1 MLDLDTELGSLVKEE
16 LKRGWYAQAVNARA
30 RQMRIAQANAVLE
43 HAHIEGVGQH
53 VASID
58 AFAFVDWERRNP
70 GITRD
75 KDWLKSLLRDNPEC
89 RVESKSAKTQVSF
102 AGMDFNPSENTG
114 ICPSDIS
121 NLQSEPS
128 KARQAEAQRSQ
139 ISNLQSPISGSRHS
153 SLVTSHS
160 EEAA

>member
-1 MLDLDTELGSLVKEE
+1 MLDLDTELGALVKEE

-89 RVESKSAKTQVSF
+89 RVNGTSAKTMVSF
-102 AGMDFNPSENTG
+102 AGVS
-114 ICPSDIS
+114 SDS
-121 NLQSEPS
+121 VF
-128 KARQAEAQRSQ
+128 
-139 ISNLQSPISGSRHS
+139 SGS
-153 SLVTSHS
+153 VTENCQLPTENSADS
-160 EEAA
+160 VEDVA

>member
-1 MLDLDTELGSLVKEE
+1 MLDLDTELGALVKEE

-58 AFAFVDWERRNP
+58 AFAFYDWERRNP

-75 KDWLKSLLRDNPEC
+75 KDWLKSLLRDNPDC

-102 AGMDFNPSENTG
+102 AGMDFNPSEPTG
-114 ICPSDIS
+114 ICPSDT
-121 NLQSEPS
+121 
-128 KARQAEAQRSQ
+128 
-139 ISNLQSPISGSRHS
+139 SNLQSPISD
-153 SLVTSHS
+153 V
-160 EEAA
+160 AAPSPAPAVSDCHLSPVS

>member
-1 MLDLDTELGSLVKEE
+1 MLDLDTELGALVKEE

-58 AFAFVDWERRNP
+58 AFAFVDWERRHP

-89 RVESKSAKTQVSF
+89 RVQSSSSKTQVSF
-102 AGMDFNPSENTG
+102 AGLEAPAKAETGNLKPECTVAAVYDRRTPS
-114 ICPSDIS
+114 
-121 NLQSEPS
+121 L
-128 KARQAEAQRSQ
+128 KSQ
-139 ISNLQSPISGSRHS
+139 TQVS
-153 SLVTSHS
+153 SL
-160 EEAA
+160 

>member
-16 LKRGWYAQAVNARA
+16 LQRGFYAQAVNAKA
-30 RQMRIAQANAVLE
+30 RQLRIAQANARLE

-58 AFAFVDWERRNP
+58 AFAFIDWERRNP

-89 RVESKSAKTQVSF
+89 RVESTSAKTQVSF
-102 AGMDFNPSENTG
+102 SGIGFQPMNPG
-114 ICPSDIS
+114 
-121 NLQSEPS
+121 QH
-128 KARQAEAQRSQ
+128 RQDADATSPVAAAVSAASSGLRSQ
-139 ISNLQSPISGSRHS
+139 AS
-153 SLVTSHS
+153 SL
-160 EEAA
+160 

>member
-16 LKRGWYAQAVNARA
+16 LQRGFYAQAVNAKA
-30 RQMRIAQANAVLE
+30 RQLRIAQANARLE

-58 AFAFVDWERRNP
+58 AFAFIDWERRNP

-89 RVESKSAKTQVSF
+89 RVESTSAKTQVSF
-102 AGMDFNPSENTG
+102 AGLSAPGTDQEPSE
-114 ICPSDIS
+114 
-121 NLQSEPS
+121 
-128 KARQAEAQRSQ
+128 ARQAEAQRSQ
-139 ISNLQSPISGSRHS
+139 TSPSEISNLQSEISD
-153 SLVTSHS
+153 V
-160 EEAA
+160 AAAVSAASPSDCPPSPASCLL

>member
-1 MLDLDTELGSLVKEE
+1 MLDLDTELGALVKEE

-89 RVESKSAKTQVSF
+89 RVESKSAKTMVSF
-102 AGMDFNPSENTG
+102 AGVS
-114 ICPSDIS
+114 SDS
-121 NLQSEPS
+121 VF
-128 KARQAEAQRSQ
+128 
-139 ISNLQSPISGSRHS
+139 SGS
-153 SLVTSHS
+153 VTENCQLPTENSADS
-160 EEAA
+160 VEDVA

>member
-1 MLDLDTELGSLVKEE
+1 MLDLDTELGALVKEE

-89 RVESKSAKTQVSF
+89 RVQSSSSKTQVSF
-102 AGMDFNPSENTG
+102 AGLSAPGTDQEPSE
-114 ICPSDIS
+114 
-121 NLQSEPS
+121 
-128 KARQAEAQRSQ
+128 ARQAEAQRSQ
-139 ISNLQSPISGSRHS
+139 TSPSEISNLQSPISN
-153 SLVTSHS
+153 S
-160 EEAA
+160 ESDSGLRSPVSAL

>member
-16 LKRGWYAQAVNARA
+16 LQRGFYAQAVNAKA
-30 RQMRIAQANAVLE
+30 RQLRIAQANARLE

-58 AFAFVDWERRNP
+58 AFAFIDWERRNP

-89 RVESKSAKTQVSF
+89 RVQTSSAKTQVSF
-102 AGMDFNPSENTG
+102 AGLSAPGTDQEPPVGSAGPADRLANVAAPSPAPAVSDTCSGGLCPSE
-114 ICPSDIS
+114 PLIS
-121 NLQSEPS
+121 
-128 KARQAEAQRSQ
+128 
-139 ISNLQSPISGSRHS
+139 
-153 SLVTSHS
+153 
-160 EEAA
+160 AA

>member
-16 LKRGWYAQAVNARA
+16 LQRGFYAQAVNARA
-30 RQMRIAQANAVLE
+30 RQLRIAEANARLE

-58 AFAFVDWERRNP
+58 AFAFIDWERRNP

-89 RVESKSAKTQVSF
+89 RVQTSSAKTQVSF

-114 ICPSDIS
+114 ICPFPKGTGD
-121 NLQSEPS
+121 SEQEP
-128 KARQAEAQRSQ
+128 ASQ
-139 ISNLQSPISGSRHS
+139 ISNLQSPISPSDTFPPSHLPTFAPS
-153 SLVTSHS
+153 DSLPND
-160 EEAA
+160 

>member
-16 LKRGWYAQAVNARA
+16 LQRGFYAQAVNAKA
-30 RQMRIAQANAVLE
+30 RQLRIAQANARLE

-58 AFAFVDWERRNP
+58 AFAFIDWERRNP

-89 RVESKSAKTQVSF
+89 RVQTSSSKTQVSF
-102 AGMDFNPSENTG
+102 AGLSAPGTDQEPKRLRDQETSE
-114 ICPSDIS
+114 IS
-121 NLQSEPS
+121 NLQSEISPS
-128 KARQAEAQRSQ
+128 ANCQLNTA
-139 ISNLQSPISGSRHS
+139 NS
-153 SLVTSHS
+153 S
-160 EEAA
+160 EAAA

>member
-16 LKRGWYAQAVNARA
+16 LQRGFYAQAVNAKA
-30 RQMRIAQANAVLE
+30 RQLRIAQANARLE

-58 AFAFVDWERRNP
+58 AFAFIDWERRNP

-89 RVESKSAKTQVSF
+89 RVQTSSAKTQVSF

-114 ICPSDIS
+114 ICPDTVSSDS
-121 NLQSEPS
+121 VFSDSASELKTDQSLKTENS
-128 KARQAEAQRSQ
+128 
-139 ISNLQSPISGSRHS
+139 
-153 SLVTSHS
+153 
-160 EEAA
+160 AA

>member
-16 LKRGWYAQAVNARA
+16 LQRGFYAQAVNAKA
-30 RQMRIAQANAVLE
+30 RQLRIAQANARLE

-58 AFAFVDWERRNP
+58 AFAFIDWERRNP

-89 RVESKSAKTQVSF
+89 RVQTSSAKTQVSF
-102 AGMDFNPSENTG
+102 AGLSAPGTDQEPKRLRDQETSE
-114 ICPSDIS
+114 IS
-121 NLQSEPS
+121 NLQSEISPS
-128 KARQAEAQRSQ
+128 ANCQLNTA
-139 ISNLQSPISGSRHS
+139 NS
-153 SLVTSHS
+153 S
-160 EEAA
+160 EAAA

>member
-16 LKRGWYAQAVNARA
+16 LQRGFYAQAVNAKA
-30 RQMRIAQANAVLE
+30 RQLRIAQANARLE

-58 AFAFVDWERRNP
+58 AFAFIDWERRNP

-89 RVESKSAKTQVSF
+89 RVESTSAKTMVSF
-102 AGMDFNPSENTG
+102 AGVSSDSVFSDSASELKT
-114 ICPSDIS
+114 D
-121 NLQSEPS
+121 QSLKTENS
-128 KARQAEAQRSQ
+128 AEA
-139 ISNLQSPISGSRHS
+139 
-153 SLVTSHS
+153 
-160 EEAA
+160 AA

>member
-16 LKRGWYAQAVNARA
+16 LQRGFYAQAVNAKA
-30 RQMRIAQANAVLE
+30 RQLRIAQANARLE

-58 AFAFVDWERRNP
+58 AFAFIDWERRNP

-89 RVESKSAKTQVSF
+89 RVESTSAKTQVSF

-121 NLQSEPS
+121 NLQS
-128 KARQAEAQRSQ
+128 
-139 ISNLQSPISGSRHS
+139 PISD
-153 SLVTSHS
+153 S
-160 EEAA
+160 ESDSGLRSPVSAL

>member
-16 LKRGWYAQAVNARA
+16 LQRGFYAQAVNAKA
-30 RQMRIAQANAVLE
+30 RQLRIAQANARLE

-58 AFAFVDWERRNP
+58 AFAFIDWERRNP

-89 RVESKSAKTQVSF
+89 RVQSSSSKTQVSF
-102 AGMDFNPSENTG
+102 AGLEAPAKAETGNLKPECTVAAPSSAPNQPVNT
-114 ICPSDIS
+114 PS
-121 NLQSEPS
+121 L
-128 KARQAEAQRSQ
+128 KSQ
-139 ISNLQSPISGSRHS
+139 TQVS
-153 SLVTSHS
+153 SL
-160 EEAA
+160 

>member
-16 LKRGWYAQAVNARA
+16 LQRGFYAQAVNAKA
-30 RQMRIAQANAVLE
+30 RQLRIAQANARLE

-58 AFAFVDWERRNP
+58 AFAFIDWERRNP

-89 RVESKSAKTQVSF
+89 RVQTSSAKTQVSF
-102 AGMDFNPSENTG
+102 AGLNYQGTGDSE
-114 ICPSDIS
+114 
-121 NLQSEPS
+121 QEP
-128 KARQAEAQRSQ
+128 ASQ
-139 ISNLQSPISGSRHS
+139 ISNLQSEISPSANCQPSLRDRLADASQPIPNTANSA
-153 SLVTSHS
+153 
-160 EEAA
+160 EAA

>member
-1 MLDLDTELGSLVKEE
+1 MLDLDTELGALVKEE
-16 LKRGWYAQAVNARA
+16 LQRGFYAQAVNAKA
-30 RQMRIAQANAVLE
+30 RQLRIAQANARLE

-58 AFAFVDWERRNP
+58 AFAFIDWERRNP

-102 AGMDFNPSENTG
+102 SGLPGVAAAVSAAS
-114 ICPSDIS
+114 PSDCH
-121 NLQSEPS
+121 L
-128 KARQAEAQRSQ
+128 
-139 ISNLQSPISGSRHS
+139 SPVS
-153 SLVTSHS
+153 
-160 EEAA
+160 

>member
-16 LKRGWYAQAVNARA
+16 LQRGFYAQAVNAKA
-30 RQMRIAQANAVLE
+30 RQMRIAQANARLE

-58 AFAFVDWERRNP
+58 AFAFIDWERRHP

-89 RVESKSAKTQVSF
+89 RVESTSAKTMVSF
-102 AGMDFNPSENTG
+102 AGASSDSVTESPVGTAGPAVRLHSTENCQLKTEN
-114 ICPSDIS
+114 SADS
-121 NLQSEPS
+121 V
-128 KARQAEAQRSQ
+128 ADVA
-139 ISNLQSPISGSRHS
+139 
-153 SLVTSHS
+153 
-160 EEAA
+160 

>member
-16 LKRGWYAQAVNARA
+16 LQRGFYAQAVNAKA
-30 RQMRIAQANAVLE
+30 RQLRIAQANARLE

-58 AFAFVDWERRNP
+58 AFAFIDWERRNP

-89 RVESKSAKTQVSF
+89 RVQSSSSKTQVSF

-114 ICPSDIS
+114 ICPDTVSSDS
-121 NLQSEPS
+121 VFSDSASELKTDQSLKTENS
-128 KARQAEAQRSQ
+128 AD
-139 ISNLQSPISGSRHS
+139 
-153 SLVTSHS
+153 LV
-160 EEAA
+160 EDVA

>member
-1 MLDLDTELGSLVKEE
+1 MLDLDTELGSLVKEK
-16 LKRGWYAQAVNARA
+16 LQRGFYAQAVNARA
-30 RQMRIAQANAVLE
+30 RQLRIAEANARLE

-58 AFAFVDWERRNP
+58 AFAFIDWERRNP

-89 RVESKSAKTQVSF
+89 RVESTSAKTQVSF

-121 NLQSEPS
+121 NLQS
-128 KARQAEAQRSQ
+128 
-139 ISNLQSPISGSRHS
+139 PISD
-153 SLVTSHS
+153 S
-160 EEAA
+160 ESDSGLRSPVSAL

>member
-16 LKRGWYAQAVNARA
+16 LQRGFYAQAVNAKA
-30 RQMRIAQANAVLE
+30 RQLRIAEANARLE

-58 AFAFVDWERRNP
+58 AFAFIDWERRNP

-89 RVESKSAKTQVSF
+89 RVQSSSSKTQVSF
-102 AGMDFNPSENTG
+102 AGLSAPGTDQEPKRLRDQETSE
-114 ICPSDIS
+114 IS
-121 NLQSEPS
+121 NLQSEISPS
-128 KARQAEAQRSQ
+128 ANCQLPTANSAEA
-139 ISNLQSPISGSRHS
+139 
-153 SLVTSHS
+153 
-160 EEAA
+160 A

>member
-16 LKRGWYAQAVNARA
+16 LQRGFYAQAVNAKA
-30 RQMRIAQANAVLE
+30 RQLRIAQANARLE

-58 AFAFVDWERRNP
+58 AFAFIDWERRNP

-89 RVESKSAKTQVSF
+89 RVQSSSSKTQVSF
-102 AGMDFNPSENTG
+102 AGLSAPGTDQETKRPRDQETSE
-114 ICPSDIS
+114 IS
-121 NLQSEPS
+121 NLQSEISPS
-128 KARQAEAQRSQ
+128 ANCQLPTA
-139 ISNLQSPISGSRHS
+139 NS
-153 SLVTSHS
+153 S
-160 EEAA
+160 EAAA